1 MKNKKNATKGSRSRR
16 KAPRE
21 ARGTIASV
29 DTDSSDP
36 SVQLVLPLA
45 DVLGGVRE
53 SVEQL
58 SIDAGL
64 LVMKTLIEEEV
75 ERRAGKRGKHDPDR
89 EARRWGSEDGYVVL
103 GGKKV
108 PVGRPRVRSVDGKEV
123 ALERYERFHDDG
135 HLQRAVGKHIL
146 TGVATRDYGKVVDEV
161 CDGYGIEK
169 SSVSRHWKALS
180 AKKLDEFLTRPLDG
194 LDLAAVMIDGVGFDE
209 YTLVVALGV

>member
-1 MKNKKNATKGSRSRR
+1 MKNQKNAKNGSRSRR
-16 KAPRE
+16 KASRKPKGRVV
-21 ARGTIASV
+21 SV
-29 DTDSSDP
+29 DSESDAP
-36 SVQLVLPLA
+36 SVPLLLPLA
-45 DVLGGVRE
+45 DVLSGVHE

-75 ERRAGKRGKHDPDR
+75 ERRAGKRGKHDLDR
-89 EARRWGSEDGYVVL
+89 QARRWGSEDGYVVL

-108 PVGRPRVRSVDGKEV
+108 PVERPRVRGVDGKEV

-146 TGVATRDYGKVVDEV
+146 AGVATRDYGKVVDEV

-169 SSVSRHWKALS
+169 SSVSRH
-180 AKKLDEFLTRPLDG
+180 
-194 LDLAAVMIDGVGFDE
+194 
-209 YTLVVALGV
+209 